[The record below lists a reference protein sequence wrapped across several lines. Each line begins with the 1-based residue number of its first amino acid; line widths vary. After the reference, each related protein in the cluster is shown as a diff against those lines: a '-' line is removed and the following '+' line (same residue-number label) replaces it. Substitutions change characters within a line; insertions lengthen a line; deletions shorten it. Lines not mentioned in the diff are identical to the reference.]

1 MARCIWAPSGRP
13 VRLVLGPRRCR
24 AAAVVRPVSRS
35 EEWQRVTLMAG
46 RTWFTLVFAVLLV
59 ACSGGG
65 GDAVTEEG
73 DEETAAEE
81 GEYPSEDLRIMAPA
95 DPGGGW
101 DSTARAMQQVL
112 DGGVIE
118 QGVEVYNVGGAGGTV
133 GLAQF
138 ASDSAGDPHELMVMG
153 LVMVGAI
160 RTNDSP
166 VSLDDVTP
174 IATLTTEYEAVA
186 VPADS
191 EYQTMEDLV
200 EAFRADPGSISWA
213 GGSAGGTD
221 HILVGLIAQAAG
233 VDPSQ
238 INYVAHSGGGE
249 ALADVLSGAATAGVS
264 GVSEFAD
271 QVEAG
276 QMRFLAVS
284 SPEPIEGIDAATI
297 SDSGLDVELA
307 NWRGVVAAP
316 GIDDEQREQ
325 IVGMIERMR
334 DSDGWQEA
342 LEANGWTDFLQP
354 GEEFDAFLD
363 EEATRVEAVLSDIG
377 LTE

>member
-1 MARCIWAPSGRP
+1 M
-13 VRLVLGPRRCR
+13 VRRTWLVL
-24 AAAVVRPVSRS
+24 V
-35 EEWQRVTLMAG
+35 L
-46 RTWFTLVFAVLLV
+46 VLLLA
-59 ACSGGG
+59 ACGGAGPDEGGG
-65 GDAVTEEG
+65 GGATDEG
-73 DEETAAEE
+73 GGEAAAEE
-81 GEYPSEDLRIMAPA
+81 EYPSEDLRIMAPA

-112 DGGVIE
+112 DGGVID

-264 GVSEFAD
+264 GASEFAD

-284 SPEPIEGIDAATI
+284 SAEPIEGIDAPTI
-297 SDSGLDVELA
+297 ADSGLDVELA
-307 NWRGVVAAP
+307 NWRGVVAPP
-316 GIDDEQREQ
+316 GIDDAQREQ
-325 IVGMIERMR
+325 IVGLIERMR

-342 LEANGWTDFLQP
+342 LEANGWTDFFQP
-354 GEEFDAFLD
+354 GDEFDAFLD

-377 LTE
+377 LIQ